1 MAKQVLFYGKALE
14 ELQKMPLQEFARLL
28 KSRSR
33 RSLIRRME
41 EVQKFLQRVDKKV
54 KRGKTMIK
62 THERDMIITPQLVG
76 LTVAIHNGKEFTQ
89 VKITE
94 SMLGHFLGEFA
105 MTRKRVTHGSAGIGA
120 TRSSAAAKSKAK

>member
-1 MAKQVLFYGKALE
+1 MARQILFYGKAIE

-33 RSLIRRME
+33 RSLLRRME

-54 KRGKTMIK
+54 KKGKTTIR
-62 THERDMIITPQLVG
+62 THERDMIITPQIVG
-76 LTVAIHNGKEFTQ
+76 LTVAIHNGKEF
-89 VKITE
+89 VPIKITE
-94 SMLGHFLGEFA
+94 NMLGHFLGEFA

-120 TRSSAAAKSKAK
+120 TRSSAVAKSKAK

>member
-1 MAKQVLFYGKALE
+1 MAKEILFYGKNIE
-14 ELQKMPLQEFARLL
+14 ELRKLPLQEFARLL

-33 RSLIRRME
+33 RSLLSRME

-54 KRGKTMIK
+54 KKGKTTIK

-76 LTVAIHNGKEFTQ
+76 LTLAIHNGKEFVP
-89 VKITE
+89 VKVTE
-94 SMLGHFLGEFA
+94 NMLGHFFGEFA

-120 TRSSAAAKSKAK
+120 TRSSAVAKAKG

>member
-1 MAKQVLFYGKALE
+1 MAKEILFYGKNIE
-14 ELQKMPLQEFARLL
+14 ELRKLPLQEFARLL

-33 RSLIRRME
+33 RSLLRRME

-54 KRGKTMIK
+54 KKGKTTIK

-76 LTVAIHNGKEFTQ
+76 LTLAIHNGKEFVP
-89 VKITE
+89 VKVTE
-94 SMLGHFLGEFA
+94 NMLGHFFGEFA

-120 TRSSAAAKSKAK
+120 TRSSTAITARG